1 MAMASS
7 SVERYPVALLGSRR
21 VSSRVSGRRLTRV
34 IGTFRMIESNVKI
47 SDELW
52 TTTFMGR

>member
-1 MAMASS
+1 MFFREADR
-7 SVERYPVALLGSRR
+7 RYPEARWGSRR
-21 VSSRVSGRRLTRV
+21 VSSRPARLRFTRV
-34 IGTFRMIESNVKI
+34 IGTFRMIDSNVKT